1 MAKVTKSRRLSKK
14 KQNLKNKT
22 ARRQP
27 AEPVAQN
34 DKPSTPSAPALTGP
48 PELPSLTEALPTT
61 SPAVVRATPL
71 QSGASGFSPPDRD
84 VSTNKGQRKIRLRL
98 LLRPPII
105 PDRGDVELQPEEQSK
120 AREAGL
126 RRARRSEIH
135 QPVIDYLAK
144 KGYSRTEAMLRM
156 ESANQEIDGR
166 PLPQLGE
173 DSRPKTRQGFD
184 LLKNWVEENLDLYKP
199 ELRRVLWPL
208 FVYSF
213 FNMVTSFYPQDAKT
227 FFETNKNMF
236 LPEHTDDIRH
246 FEPIS
251 LPEHLQDNSIAKL
264 YRNNKYRIVLSN
276 PAYTN
281 LLQFLE
287 SKDKEGGSVMNAI
300 LSSFCSIKTLER
312 AADDRFSFAAM
323 LSQMNADQTSPAEDE
338 GIPGHH
344 PGSAYTGENP
354 AMAGTLPRL
363 KLGKLPM
370 EQLLEEDF
378 DQMIKNE
385 EDDEAP
391 SRADIPFPPSTA
403 RDVHIEV
410 QKVMEHRDRF
420 EIKSRT
426 GGVGPG
432 ISVCMFTFHNSYDGI
447 NCMDFSEDSKL
458 VAAGFQQS
466 YIRIW
471 SLDGKQI
478 PAAVPDLD
486 VAPPANSRRLIGH
499 SGPVYAVAFQP
510 CANARDNVS
519 EGDRVPTNARWL
531 LSSSADKTI
540 RLWSLDSWQCM
551 VVYKGHDRPIWDLS
565 WGPFGYY
572 FASSG
577 SDKTA
582 RLWVSD
588 QIRQQ
593 RIFCGHEQ
601 DVDVV
606 CFHPNSAYIFTASSD
621 HTVRMWAVSTGNAVR
636 MFTGH
641 SGNVTAMECSRDGK
655 ILASADDQGQIILWD
670 LAPGRLLKRMRGHG
684 KGGIWSLSW
693 SVESTVLVSG
703 GADAT
708 VRVWDI
714 AGSQENV
721 QGRVIAEGGTGTR
734 LDAGGAPPTSQNKK
748 KKGKDVVVTA
758 DQISAFPTKRS
769 PVYKVKFTNMNL
781 VIAGGA
787 YLPM

>member
-1 MAKVTKSRRLSKK
+1 MPTRDEDWQPSRRRPPRWRPHPTSPTQKIKK
-14 KQNLKNKT
+14 RHK
-22 ARRQP
+22 
-27 AEPVAQN
+27 PVAA
-34 DKPSTPSAPALTGP
+34 DLTTADVTPA
-48 PELPSLTEALPTT
+48 
-61 SPAVVRATPL
+61 
-71 QSGASGFSPPDRD
+71 QS
-84 VSTNKGQRKIRLRL
+84 VQ
-98 LLRPPII
+98 RPPIAKS
-105 PDRGDVELQPEEQSK
+105 LQPLTVEETR
-120 AREAGL
+120 AREQA
-126 RRARRSEIH
+126 
-135 QPVIDYLAK
+135 VIDYLAK

-213 FNMVTSFYPQDAKT
+213 FNMVTSFYPQDAKS

-236 LPEHTDDIRH
+236 LPEHTDDVRH

-251 LPEHLQDNSIAKL
+251 LPEHLQDNSVAKL
-264 YRNNKYRIVLSN
+264 YRNNKYRVVLSN

-300 LSSFCSIKTLER
+300 LSSFCSVKTLDR

-323 LSQMNADQTSPAEDE
+323 LNQISADQTFPAEDE

-344 PGSAYTGENP
+344 PGSAYTGDNP

-363 KLGKLPM
+363 KLGRLPM
-370 EQLLEEDF
+370 EQLLEEDVRAELAEEDAKQPPAAGRNTLIQEF
-378 DQMIKNE
+378 EQMIKNE
-385 EDDEAP
+385 DDDEAP
-391 SRADIPFPPSTA
+391 NRADLPFPQSTA
-403 RDVHIEV
+403 RDVQIEV
-410 QKVMEHRDRF
+410 KKVMEHRDRF
-420 EIKSRT
+420 EIKART

-432 ISVCMFTFHNSYDGI
+432 LSVCMFTFHNTYDGVT
-447 NCMDFSEDSKL
+447 CMDFSDDSQV
-458 VAAGFQQS
+458 VAVGFQQS

-471 SLDGKQI
+471 SLDGTNIQ
-478 PAAVPDLD
+478 AADPDLD
-486 VAPPANSRRLIGH
+486 NSPPASSRRLIGH
-499 SGPVYAVAFQP
+499 AGPVTAVAFQP
-510 CANARDNVS
+510 CASAR
-519 EGDRVPTNARWL
+519 EGLSGDDKVATNARWL
-531 LSSSADKTI
+531 LSSSMDKTI

-551 VVYKGHDRPIWDLS
+551 VVYKGHDRPVWDLS
-565 WGPFGYY
+565 WGPFSHY
-572 FASSG
+572 FVSGG
-577 SDKTA
+577 SDRTA

-593 RIFCGHEQ
+593 RIFVGHDH

-641 SGNVTAMECSRDGK
+641 TGSITAMECSRDGK
-655 ILASADDQGQIILWD
+655 LLASADDQGCIILWD

-684 KGGIWSLSW
+684 KGGIWSVSW

-703 GADAT
+703 GADGT
-708 VRVWDI
+708 VRVWDV
-714 AGSQENV
+714 AGSQEAT
-721 QGRVIAEGGTGTR
+721 QGGRIIGETGTGTR
-734 LDAGGAPPTSQNKK
+734 LDAAANPSTSQTKK

-758 DQISAFPTKRS
+758 DQISAFPTKKS

-781 VIAGGA
+781 VVAGGA
-787 YLPM
+787 YLP

>member
-1 MAKVTKSRRLSKK
+1 METHGKDFEPRRYP
-14 KQNLKNKT
+14 
-22 ARRQP
+22 QP
-27 AEPVAQN
+27 TLPAQMIQKRHEPVAADMTPAQYVPCPPIA
-34 DKPSTPSAPALTGP
+34 KPSQALT
-48 PELPSLTEALPTT
+48 S
-61 SPAVVRATPL
+61 
-71 QSGASGFSPPDRD
+71 
-84 VSTNKGQRKIRLRL
+84 
-98 LLRPPII
+98 
-105 PDRGDVELQPEEQSK
+105 EQ
-120 AREAGL
+120 ARERDLA
-126 RRARRSEIH
+126 
-135 QPVIDYLAK
+135 VIDYLAK

-213 FNMVTSFYPQDAKT
+213 FNMVTSFYPQDAKS

-236 LPEHTDDIRH
+236 LPEHTDDVRH

-251 LPEHLQDNSIAKL
+251 LPEHLQDNSVAKL
-264 YRNNKYRIVLSN
+264 YRNNKYRVVLSN

-300 LSSFCSIKTLER
+300 LSSFCSVKTLDR

-323 LSQMNADQTSPAEDE
+323 LNQIGADQTFPAEDE

-344 PGSAYTGENP
+344 PGSAYTGDNP

-363 KLGKLPM
+363 KLGRLPM
-370 EQLLEEDF
+370 EQLLEEDVRAELAEEDAKQPPVAGRNTLIQEF

-385 EDDEAP
+385 DDDEAP

-403 RDVHIEV
+403 RDVQIEV
-410 QKVMEHRDRF
+410 KKVIEHRDRF
-420 EIKSRT
+420 EIKART

-432 ISVCMFTFHNSYDGI
+432 LSVCMFTFHNTYDGVT
-447 NCMDFSEDSKL
+447 CMDFSDDSQI
-458 VAAGFQQS
+458 VAVGFQQS

-471 SLDGKQI
+471 SLDGTNIQ
-478 PAAVPDLD
+478 AADPEFDNS
-486 VAPPANSRRLIGH
+486 PPASSRRLIGH
-499 SGPVYAVAFQP
+499 SGPVTAVAFQP
-510 CANARDNVS
+510 CATAREGIS
-519 EGDRVPTNARWL
+519 EDDKVPTNARWL
-531 LSSSADKTI
+531 LSSSMDKTV

-551 VVYKGHDRPIWDLS
+551 VVYKGHDRPVWDLS
-565 WGPFGYY
+565 WGPFGHY
-572 FASSG
+572 FVSGG
-577 SDKTA
+577 SDRTA

-593 RIFCGHEQ
+593 RIFVGHDQ

-641 SGNVTAMECSRDGK
+641 TGSITAMECSRDGK
-655 ILASADDQGQIILWD
+655 LLASADDQGCIILWD

-684 KGGIWSLSW
+684 KGGIWSVSW

-703 GADAT
+703 GADGT
-708 VRVWDI
+708 VRVWDV
-714 AGSQENV
+714 AGSQETT
-721 QGRVIAEGGTGTR
+721 QGGRILNESGTGTR
-734 LDAGGAPPTSQNKK
+734 LDAAANPSTSQTKK

-758 DQISAFPTKRS
+758 DQISAFPTKKS
-769 PVYKVKFTNMNL
+769 PVYRVKFTNMNL
-781 VIAGGA
+781 VVAGGA
-787 YLPM
+787 YLP

>member
-1 MAKVTKSRRLSKK
+1 MPTRDEDWQPSRRRPPRRRPHPTSPTQKIKK
-14 KQNLKNKT
+14 RHK
-22 ARRQP
+22 
-27 AEPVAQN
+27 PVAA
-34 DKPSTPSAPALTGP
+34 DVTTADVTPA
-48 PELPSLTEALPTT
+48 
-61 SPAVVRATPL
+61 
-71 QSGASGFSPPDRD
+71 QS
-84 VSTNKGQRKIRLRL
+84 VQ
-98 LLRPPII
+98 RPPIAKS
-105 PDRGDVELQPEEQSK
+105 LQPLTVEETR
-120 AREAGL
+120 AREQA
-126 RRARRSEIH
+126 
-135 QPVIDYLAK
+135 VIDYLAK

-213 FNMVTSFYPQDAKT
+213 FNMVTSFYPQDAKS

-236 LPEHTDDIRH
+236 LPEHTDDVRH

-251 LPEHLQDNSIAKL
+251 LPEHLQDNSVAKL
-264 YRNNKYRIVLSN
+264 YRNNKYRVVLSN

-300 LSSFCSIKTLER
+300 LSSFCSVKTLDR

-323 LSQMNADQTSPAEDE
+323 LNQISADQTFPAEDE

-344 PGSAYTGENP
+344 PGSAYTGDNP

-363 KLGKLPM
+363 KLGRLPM
-370 EQLLEEDF
+370 EQLLEEDVRAELAEEDAKQPPAAGRNTLIQEF
-378 DQMIKNE
+378 EQMIKNE
-385 EDDEAP
+385 DDDEAP
-391 SRADIPFPPSTA
+391 NRADLPFPQSTA
-403 RDVHIEV
+403 RDVQIEV
-410 QKVMEHRDRF
+410 KKVMEHRDRF
-420 EIKSRT
+420 EIKART

-432 ISVCMFTFHNSYDGI
+432 LSVCMFTFHNTYDGVT
-447 NCMDFSEDSKL
+447 CMDFSDDSQV
-458 VAAGFQQS
+458 VAVGFQQS

-471 SLDGKQI
+471 SLDGTNIQ
-478 PAAVPDLD
+478 AADPDLD
-486 VAPPANSRRLIGH
+486 NSPPASSRRLIGH
-499 SGPVYAVAFQP
+499 AGPVTAVAFQP
-510 CANARDNVS
+510 
-519 EGDRVPTNARWL
+519 
-531 LSSSADKTI
+531 
-540 RLWSLDSWQCM
+540 WQCM
-551 VVYKGHDRPIWDLS
+551 VVYKGHDRPVWDLS
-565 WGPFGYY
+565 WGPFSHY
-572 FASSG
+572 FVSGG
-577 SDKTA
+577 SDRTA

-593 RIFCGHEQ
+593 RIFVGHDH

-641 SGNVTAMECSRDGK
+641 TGSITAMECSRDGK
-655 ILASADDQGQIILWD
+655 LLASADDQGCIILWD

-684 KGGIWSLSW
+684 KGGIWSVSW

-703 GADAT
+703 GADGT
-708 VRVWDI
+708 VRVWDV
-714 AGSQENV
+714 AGSQETT
-721 QGRVIAEGGTGTR
+721 QGGRIIGETGTGTR
-734 LDAGGAPPTSQNKK
+734 LDAAANPSTSQTKK

-758 DQISAFPTKRS
+758 DQISAFPTKKS

-781 VIAGGA
+781 VVAGGA
-787 YLPM
+787 YLP